1 MSDQTDPFTLPDG
14 WYCYRVNDGVDTKK
28 PGIYQWRIEGAGSYI
43 GKYGRIRRPTKEY
56 RRNLI
61 RLLNSR
67 AYRKANP
74 GGYRRIHHE
83 LACAHR
89 EGRRIEL
96 IILENVCADKIN
108 EREGELIKLLGTLNG
123 PNQISN

>member
-1 MSDQTDPFTLPDG
+1 MSDQLPEG
-14 WYCYRVNDGVDTKK
+14 WCCYCVNDGVDTKK

-61 RLLNSR
+61 GLLNSR

-74 GGYRRIHHE
+74 DGYRRIHRE
-83 LACAHR
+83 LASAHR
-89 EGRRIEL
+89 DGRRIEL
-96 IILENVCADKIN
+96 IILENVCAAKIN
-108 EREGELIKLLGTLNG
+108 ERERELIKSLGNLNG
-123 PNQISN
+123 PNQISD